1 MDQSFLVLLSVGL
14 FSFGLIIGSF
24 LNVLV
29 LRYRTGRSLNGR
41 SGCFSCN
48 APLSALELVPVVSWL
63 FLGGRCRRCRSSI
76 SMQYPL
82 VEVATGLL
90 FLASLLLFDLSSFSW
105 FFLSG
110 LSAYFVAVSALVA
123 LVVYDIRHQIIPDSF
138 ALTFALAALFFNL
151 FRGEAATPYLLAGV
165 VLSLPFVAIWYFSEG
180 KYMGLG
186 DGKLAFGIGVLLGS
200 LGGLTAIILG
210 FWLGAFFGLLLLLLQ
225 RVGTRLSLGGVPLT
239 MKSEVPFA
247 PFLVAGTFYVLFTH
261 FSLFDQNLVAS
272 LF

>member
-29 LRYRTGRSLNGR
+29 LRYRTGRTLGGR

-48 APLSALELVPVVSWL
+48 ASLSALELVPVLSWL
-63 FLGGRCRRCRSSI
+63 FLRGRCRSCRSAI
-76 SMQYPL
+76 SVQYPL
-82 VEVATGLL
+82 VEFATGLL
-90 FLASLLLFDLSSFSW
+90 FLASLLIFDFSSLSW
-105 FFLSG
+105 FLLGG
-110 LSAYFVAVSALVA
+110 LFSYFVAVSSLVT
-123 LVVYDIRHQIIPDSF
+123 LVTYDVRHQIIPDSF
-138 ALTFALAALFFNL
+138 VLTFVLAALFFNL
-151 FRGEAATPYLLAGV
+151 FRGEAATPHLLAGV
-165 VLSLPFVAIWYFSEG
+165 LLSVPFAAIWYFSEG
-180 KYMGLG
+180 RYMGLG

-210 FWLGAFFGLLLLLLQ
+210 FWSGALFGLLLLFLQ
-225 RVGTRLSLGGVPLT
+225 RVGMRLSLGRVPLT

-247 PFLVAGTFYVLFTH
+247 PFLVAGTLYVLFTH